1 MHEILISRDSKNKI
15 RIVDISCRWN
25 DTIHGFV
32 LMRKTGMWNGK
43 MTSQPVIEIKQGKV
57 KRTVVE
63 QATLEF
69 NSHIKKYLDIGYKN
83 IKDFGINDITDQD
96 LDKLLGKTKE
106 DQNGAPKPMLAKS
119 YDGINSS
126 VFDKDFYCSNK
137 IDGVRCLMHWNGEKI
152 ITASRGGG
160 DYDVATTYI
169 RSCPYLVNYLKSN
182 PNIWL
187 DGELYVTDRPLSF
200 ISGAVRLKDLDDK
213 HKALQYFVYDL
224 AIPDKKFSERL
235 ELLHEFA
242 EAVKDSDKI
251 VMVEHVKA
259 KGFDTMMKMHNE
271 RVALGWEGL
280 VIRDPDQDYK
290 FAGRDKRM
298 IKIKVF
304 SDAEFKILDLVD
316 GLRDEDMC
324 FLMETKEGY
333 QFKAKPVGDRALKQ
347 WYRDHINDI
356 KGQMG
361 TVKYFGMT
369 TTEQP
374 VPNLP
379 VFKSCRF
386 SEDM

>member
-15 RIVDISCRWN
+15 RIVDISCKWN
-25 DTIHGFV
+25 DTIHGFA
-32 LMRKTGMWNGK
+32 LLRKTGMWNGK
-43 MTSQPVIEIKQGKV
+43 MTAQPVVEIKMGKV
-57 KRTVVE
+57 KRTVSE

-69 NSHIKKYLDIGYKN
+69 NSHIKKYLDKGYKN
-83 IKDFGINDITDQD
+83 IKDFGITSIENQD

-119 YDGINSS
+119 YNDINQDY
-126 VFDKDFYCSNK
+126 FNKDFYASNK
-137 IDGVRCLMHWNGEKI
+137 IDGVRCLMHWNGKEV

-160 DYDVATTYI
+160 DYDVAATYI
-169 RSCPYLVNYLKSN
+169 RNCPHLVNYLKSN
-182 PNIWL
+182 PEIWL
-187 DGELYVTDRPLSF
+187 DGELYVTSKPLSF
-200 ISGAVRLKDLDDK
+200 ISGAVRLKDLDEK
-213 HKALQYFVYDL
+213 HKDLQYFVYDL
-224 AIPDKKFSERL
+224 AIPNKKFSERL
-235 ELLHEFA
+235 TMLNEFA
-242 EAVKDSDKI
+242 ETVKESDKI
-251 VMVEHVKA
+251 VIVEHIKVK
-259 KGFDTMMKMHNE
+259 GYTEMMKLHNE

-280 VIRDPDQDYK
+280 VIRDPEQDYK
-290 FAGRDKRM
+290 YAGRDKRM
-298 IKIKVF
+298 IKFKAFV
-304 SDAEFKILDLVD
+304 DDEYKILDLVE

-347 WYRDHINDI
+347 WYRDHFGEI

-361 TVKYFGMT
+361 TVKHFGMT

-386 SEDM
+386 SDDM